1 MAETERYGSVAR
13 IPLCANGENRPVTN
27 ANRRE
32 FVDLYVQYL
41 LDTSVA
47 RQYEPFKRG
56 FFSVCGGNALSL
68 FQPEE
73 IELLVRGSDESL
85 DVETLK
91 AVAVYENWTTST
103 TPSIT
108 HVSSTSTYLLNPDTS
123 LPSSTSSSFPLLAR
137 TPSQNPP
144 RPLVPPSSSPLTP
157 NSFSST
163 PRSKSVSALAPPLPI
178 VSANPQKEPQV
189 QWFWSI
195 FASADPTLQ
204 RRILG
209 FITGS
214 DRIPAMGAI
223 NLVIKVQCLGED
235 WRRFPIARTCFNTIG
250 LWRYR
255 SREQMEEKLKR
266 AVEEAEGFGL
276 K

>member
-1 MAETERYGSVAR
+1 MVESERYGSTTRV
-13 IPLCANGENRPVTN
+13 PLCANGEHRPVTN

-32 FVDLYVQYL
+32 FVDLYIQYL

-73 IELLVRGSDESL
+73 IELLVRGSEESL
-85 DVETLK
+85 DVDTLK
-91 AVAVYENWTTST
+91 AVAIYEGWAN
-103 TPSIT
+103 PSI
-108 HVSSTSTYLLNPDTS
+108 
-123 LPSSTSSSFPLLAR
+123 PSRTSSANQGPSASPPSATANLFPPLPR
-137 TPSQNPP
+137 TPSQK
-144 RPLVPPSSSPLTP
+144 PLQPAVTSSTPQSTLLPSR
-157 NSFSST
+157 ST
-163 PRSKSVSALAPPLPI
+163 PRSDSASAPLPLGLKPF
-178 VSANPQKEPQV
+178 NPLQEPQV
-189 QWFWSI
+189 YWFWAVFS
-195 FASADPTLQ
+195 SADPAFQ

-209 FITGS
+209 FVTGS
-214 DRIPAMGAI
+214 DRIPAMGAAS
-223 NLVIKVQCLGED
+223 LVIKVQCMGED

-255 SREQMEEKLKR
+255 NREQLEEKLRR

-276 K
+276 R